1 MPLSEDCLSHE
12 TDELDDDN
20 GSETMIENTLL
31 RVCRAEFVVFWI
43 QNKPVSTEK
52 RETFTSLLKQFCL
65 ISSTFPEKF
74 SDKLWFNPLLTNIAC
89 IIQVTKNKK

>member
-31 RVCRAEFVVFWI
+31 RVCRAEFVVLEI
-43 QNKPVSTEK
+43 QNKPVSTGK
-52 RETFTSLLKQFCL
+52 RETCTSLLKQFCL
-65 ISSTFPEKF
+65 ILNTFLKKNSP
-74 SDKLWFNPLLTNIAC
+74 TN
-89 IIQVTKNKK
+89 